1 MWRQKSDPA
10 AAPVVRAS
18 SIVQMKPSEL
28 KRMNGKKGS
37 SKAVAGAA
45 AAVLSQLREIKEE
58 LEKARLE
65 ENSGTHSELH
75 KLLDEIINTEH
86 H

>member
-1 MWRQKSDPA
+1 
-10 AAPVVRAS
+10 
-18 SIVQMKPSEL
+18 MKPSEL

-37 SKAVAGAA
+37 SKAVASGAA
-45 AAVLSQLREIKEE
+45 AAVLSQLREIKVE

-75 KLLDEIINTEH
+75 KLLDEIIHTEH

>member
-1 MWRQKSDPA
+1 M
-10 AAPVVRAS
+10 RAS